1 MSCKII
7 IESVITVIIEGNDAN
22 IFSIL
27 FLFEL
32 FSFFQWIESSSPING
47 QVIARVKQVKF
58 VCTFILF
65 FWLIDWYVPEHGS
78 VFISNWLAMLASSN
92 LAKNYVI
99 LRICVFMWLKNIF
112 LTWTFL
118 NAYSDISIALQRYSV
133 LLLIFF
139 IICIGKRIGLPWDSR
154 SSKWCMENMAFGI
167 ISHTFFLWNVVKGHI
182 FNRESDGGGV

>member
-65 FWLIDWYVPEHGS
+65 F
-78 VFISNWLAMLASSN
+78 
-92 LAKNYVI
+92 
-99 LRICVFMWLKNIF
+99 
-112 LTWTFL
+112 
-118 NAYSDISIALQRYSV
+118 
-133 LLLIFF
+133 
-139 IICIGKRIGLPWDSR
+139 
-154 SSKWCMENMAFGI
+154 
-167 ISHTFFLWNVVKGHI
+167 
-182 FNRESDGGGV
+182 